1 MKLKNFENTNASEV
15 AIQMLGDVD
24 TNNSDVQLSKALEGK
39 GNSEKDQIVFDQ
51 ETNTYT
57 IDTGVTAA

>member
-51 ETNTYT
+51 
-57 IDTGVTAA
+57 

>member
-1 MKLKNFENTNASEV
+1 
-15 AIQMLGDVD
+15 MLGDVD